1 MQKLSKGYSLIFSVV
16 FNDHL
21 SILFR
26 RGWFLH
32 HPAGN
37 CHREKLQAS
46 QHCGVLWQLHTVR
59 QLLVFWPFFP
69 KRRSVIWKL
78 WTRIFA
84 HRANK
89 LWICM
94 EFCGGGSL
102 QDVYHGKNPS
112 SKSLHQSLSTRSL
125 CVMYCRYIQGRQIL
139 IITKSHKKP
148 EKPVFIHVFIIAHP
162 LHHTYIHTC
171 TLLFGGT

>member
-1 MQKLSKGYSLIFSVV
+1 MFSSLVRGVQWPSLHLIPQRMISPSSSRKLSSWK
-16 FNDHL
+16 
-21 SILFR
+21 
-26 RGWFLH
+26 
-32 HPAGN
+32 A
-37 CHREKLQAS
+37 AS
-46 QHCGVLWQLHTVR
+46 MPTLWRIMAATYGKAVAA
-59 QLLVFWPFFP
+59 VFWPLP
-69 KRRSVIWKL
+69 KRRSVTWKL
-78 WTRIFA
+78 WTRIFS

-139 IITKSHKKP
+139 IITRSHNKP

-162 LHHTYIHTC
+162 LHHTHIHTYMH
-171 TLLFGGT
+171 TSFWGWI

>member
-1 MQKLSKGYSLIFSVV
+1 MFSSLVRGVQWPSLHLIPQRMISPSSSRKLSSWK
-16 FNDHL
+16 
-21 SILFR
+21 
-26 RGWFLH
+26 
-32 HPAGN
+32 A
-37 CHREKLQAS
+37 AS
-46 QHCGVLWQLHTVR
+46 MPTLWRIMAATYGKAAAA
-59 QLLVFWPFFP
+59 VFWPLP
-69 KRRSVIWKL
+69 KRRSVTWKL
-78 WTRIFA
+78 WTRIFS

-139 IITKSHKKP
+139 IITRSHDKP

-162 LHHTYIHTC
+162 LHHTHIHTYMH
-171 TLLFGGT
+171 TSFWGWI